1 MAGIPCRSVHPLGAA
16 YTYSYS
22 LFWQVIDT
30 FRRCVRAGNG
40 AQGRCCMNIAEE
52 ATRGMVRSFTCREKR
67 RATVNSG
74 ILQTR
79 WLSSCV
85 GSLRILRRRHNEP
98 PPGGLLFIHPLFK
111 CRRGER
117 HQVVMLPVY
126 PCINHICPLLQHV
139 GPLPGILG
147 LVVNCPHALL
157 FMRKRLLYPV

>member
-1 MAGIPCRSVHPLGAA
+1 
-16 YTYSYS
+16 
-22 LFWQVIDT
+22 
-30 FRRCVRAGNG
+30 
-40 AQGRCCMNIAEE
+40 MNIAEE
-52 ATRGMVRSFTCREKR
+52 ASLIRQLEEARAIINQRNGEIIHLQREAAR
-67 RATVNSG
+67 YREQR

-79 WLSSCV
+79 WLSSCAV
-85 GSLRILRRRHNEP
+85 SLRILRRRHNEP

-139 GPLPGILG
+139 GPLPGILC
-147 LVVNCPHALL
+147 LVVNRPHALL